1 MNALLKNAATVA
13 TLAATALLLI
23 ADSEPETC
31 TRAGENI
38 TFKVQENTCGEDGTL
53 HLQVGQDSCITDVE
67 VAREL
72 GLPNHCDVPETGALV
87 NGGWTLG
94 SELEF
99 VESPDGG
106 FEPPSDGRPP
116 SVRIARRCKST
127 PGVSG
132 TLRLEC
138 LDRTVWPES
147 EAEQSEHPSCSAVL
161 TQQ

>member
-13 TLAATALLLI
+13 TLTATALLLI
-23 ADSEPETC
+23 ADSEPEVC
-31 TRAGENI
+31 SRAGENV

-53 HLQVGQDSCITDVE
+53 HLQVGQDSCIADLE

-72 GLPNHCDVPETGALV
+72 GLPNSCSLPQTGALV
-87 NGGWTLG
+87 NGGWTL
-94 SELEF
+94 SREMEF

-106 FEPPSDGRPP
+106 FEPPSDGDAP
-116 SVRIARRCKST
+116 SVRVARSCTST

-138 LDRTVWPES
+138 ADRTVWPES
-147 EAEQSEHPSCSAVL
+147 EAEQSAHPSCSAVL
-161 TQQ
+161 TPQ